1 MSIASKLQK
10 VLEIKNNIKQA
21 LINKGVDV
29 SGGFENFAEQ
39 IENIQGGGG
48 LPSGYVELEYIQ
60 NTTNG
65 NYINLFYYATQDT
78 KLVTTLEHSGNY
90 ATTSASLLIGSVDGT
105 NTFRLACSSS
115 GATPSRGFTANV
127 ANVSI
132 NLGSGLTANKKYNIE
147 LSMSD
152 GFFVD
157 GVLKGTYAQSTFK
170 STQPFYLFN
179 ASNSTNHCFLGK
191 IYATQIYEG
200 DTLLYDLVPVKQKDN
215 GDYGFYNKVN
225 GCLYLPVSQSGM
237 TGK

>member
-29 SGGFENFAEQ
+29 SGGFEKFAEQ

-48 LPSGYVELEYIQ
+48 VPSGFTELEYIQ

-78 KLVTTLEHSGNY
+78 KLVTTIEHSGSY
-90 ATTSASLLIGSVDGT
+90 ATTTASFVMGSIDGT
-105 NTFRLACSSS
+105 NTFRMSCSSTNAS
-115 GATPSRGFTANV
+115 PARYFSTSV
-127 ANVSI
+127 ANNAVS
-132 NLGSGLTANKKYNIE
+132 LGSALTANKKYNIE
-147 LSMSD
+147 LSMKS
-152 GFFVD
+152 GFICD
-157 GVLKGTYAQSTFK
+157 GVLIGTFPQSTFK

-179 ASNSTNHCFLGK
+179 SSNSTNHCFLGK

-200 DTLLYDLVPVKQKDN
+200 DTLLYDLVPVKQRYN
-215 GDYGFYNKVN
+215 SSFGFYNKVD
-225 GCLYLPVSQSGM
+225 GCLYLPTSQAM